1 MQELDIFDRFDYE
14 HAEEN
19 VAFVGAA
26 LRSGATPVFK
36 AVSEDY
42 KKILH
47 TDNITQEEP
56 VEAKTMEIE
65 QDNRIEPVF
74 PVTIHEPHIYEEEES
89 VETEIDDE
97 DADCE
102 VQELNL
108 EPDSKE
114 LLSCKIEAQLL
125 SRFCETAIM
134 TVNDAEAKL
143 EAWQQITT
151 DYNSGRLLPE
161 LYQIRGKRTE
171 RSLRKWV
178 DAYLENSRDMFALIH
193 KSKNQ
198 IRGRKVSYLEQHF
211 LLKLLLSPQKIKIG
225 TAIATL
231 KSHERLGS
239 LESPSSE
246 PTLRRWCKEYRT
258 NNMAIWTQA
267 RLGSKAVAEEIVKTI
282 KRDND
287 LLKVGQV
294 WVADGHNLAFD
305 ILNPKTGKAQRMTM
319 IMVMDW
325 ASRYPVGASI
335 AYTEDSQH
343 IQLAF
348 RNGFLN
354 WGGVPK
360 FVYLD
365 NGKAFRSKL
374 FNERWV
380 DHDLANE
387 LSGIFPR
394 LGIGVVFAESY
405 NAKAKIIERFFKTF
419 QERFERFISS
429 FRGAS
434 VADKPATLM
443 RNEKW
448 AQKMYAAQP
457 PTLEE
462 AMQMIGFFIRFMY
475 GEAPHGG
482 MNGKTPWS
490 VFSSMEVPDEQKI
503 EPKRLNYLMMSA
515 VRKTLRNNGIV
526 LNKMQYWS
534 TELIEHIGK
543 EVLIRYDLSDARWI
557 LVYDLQDNYLCQAEV
572 RRAVDPFIHLDME
585 NAISVAEVKKE
596 YKAIKRHQ
604 RLIANRTKITVRKT
618 QEVVDEYVKQI
629 TMPAREDNPTFI
641 QPPAIEAPKPGAEQ
655 IMEALEKQAMKK
667 LPNLLEVVKPP
678 SKQDDDDGEIKPKT
692 RKEMLK
698 FIGIS

>member
-1 MQELDIFDRFDYE
+1 MQETDVFERFDYE
-14 HAEEN
+14 HADEN

-26 LRSGATPVFK
+26 LRAGVKPVFK

-42 KKILH
+42 QKPLH
-47 TDNITQEEP
+47 TETDSDDL
-56 VEAKTMEIE
+56 K
-65 QDNRIEPVF
+65 IEPVINEIELDRQLE
-74 PVTIHEPHIYEEEES
+74 PVPQNTDSDLPLYKEEEE
-89 VETEIDDE
+89 VELEDDE
-97 DADCE
+97 DEAE
-102 VQELNL
+102 ELNL
-108 EPDSKE
+108 EPESKE
-114 LLSCKIEAQLL
+114 LLSCKTEAQLL

-134 TVNDAEAKL
+134 TVNDSEAKL
-143 EAWQQITT
+143 EAWQQITA
-151 DYNSGRLLPE
+151 DYNNGRLLPE

-198 IRGRKVSYLEQHF
+198 TRGRKVSYLEQQY
-211 LLKLLLSPQKIKIG
+211 LLNLLLTPQKIKIG
-225 TAIATL
+225 SAIATL
-231 KSHERLGS
+231 KSYARLGS

-246 PTLRRWCKEYRT
+246 PTLRRWCKEYRA

-267 RLGSKAVAEEIVKTI
+267 RKGSKAVAEEIVKTI

-294 WVADGHNLAFD
+294 WVADGHDLAFD
-305 ILNPKTGKAQRMTM
+305 IINPKTGKAQRMTM
-319 IMVMDW
+319 IMVIDW
-325 ASRYPVGASI
+325 ASRYPVGASL
-335 AYTEDSQH
+335 AYSEDSQH

-374 FNERWV
+374 FNERWT

-434 VADKPATLM
+434 VADKPSTLM
-443 RNEKW
+443 RNETW
-448 AQKMYAAQP
+448 ARKMYESKP
-457 PTLEE
+457 PTMEE
-462 AMQMIGFFIRFMY
+462 AMQMIGFFIRYMY
-475 GEAPHGG
+475 GEAPHSGLG
-482 MNGKTPWS
+482 GKTPWS
-490 VFSSMEVPDEQKI
+490 VFKATEVPEAQMI
-503 EPKRLNYLMMSA
+503 EPKRLNYLMMST

-526 LNKMQYWS
+526 LNKLQYWS
-534 TELIEHIGK
+534 TELIEHMGK
-543 EVLIRYDLSDARWI
+543 EVLIRYDLCDARWI
-557 LVYDLQDNYLCQAEV
+557 LVYDLQDNYICQAEV
-572 RRAVDPFIHLDME
+572 RKAVDPFIHLDME

-604 RLIANRTKITVRKT
+604 RLIANRTRLTVKKT
-618 QEVVDEYVKQI
+618 QEVVDAYVKKLVLPPQ
-629 TMPAREDNPTFI
+629 EDNPTFI
-641 QPPAIEAPKPGAEQ
+641 QPPAIEAPKPGPDQ
-655 IMEALEKQAMKK
+655 IMEALEKQAMQK
-667 LPNLLEVVKPP
+667 LPNLLEVVKKPAGH
-678 SKQDDDDGEIKPKT
+678 DDDESGEIRPKT

-698 FIGIS
+698 FIGIQ

>member
-1 MQELDIFDRFDYE
+1 MQDIDVYERFDYE

-19 VAFVGAA
+19 IAFVAAA
-26 LRSGATPVFK
+26 LRAGAKPVFRV
-36 AVSEDY
+36 VS
-42 KKILH
+42 
-47 TDNITQEEP
+47 
-56 VEAKTMEIE
+56 
-65 QDNRIEPVF
+65 
-74 PVTIHEPHIYEEEES
+74 EEES
-89 VETEIDDE
+89 NNLHAENIRADELKETVSTEMESVSSALIAETEPLIYKEEDMEIGNDE
-97 DADCE
+97 DEEEAEPEDTQ
-102 VQELNL
+102 VTDMT
-108 EPDSKE
+108 PDSKE
-114 LLSCKIEAQLL
+114 LLSCMTEAQLL
-125 SRFCETAIM
+125 SRFCEAAIM
-134 TVNDAEAKL
+134 TVTDSEAKL
-143 EAWQQITT
+143 EAWQQITD

-161 LYQIRGKRTE
+161 LFEIRGKRTE

-193 KSKNQ
+193 KGKNQ
-198 IRGRKVSYLEQHF
+198 CRGRKVTYLEQHF
-211 LLKLLLSPQKIKIG
+211 LLKLLLTPQKVKIG
-225 TAIATL
+225 SAIATL
-231 KSHERLGS
+231 KSFERLGS

-246 PTLRRWCKEYRT
+246 PTLRRWCKEYRAD
-258 NNMAIWTQA
+258 NLAVWTQA

-287 LLKVGQV
+287 LLEVGQV
-294 WVADGHNLAFD
+294 WVADGHDLAFD

-325 ASRYPVGASI
+325 ASRYPVGASL

-374 FNERWV
+374 FNEKWQ

-394 LGIGVVFAESY
+394 LGVGVVFAESY

-448 AQKMYAAQP
+448 AQKMYAAEP
-457 PTLEE
+457 PTIEE
-462 AMQMIGFFIRFMY
+462 AMQMIGFFIRYIY
-475 GEAPHGG
+475 GETPHGG
-482 MNGKTPWS
+482 MHGKTPYA
-490 VFSSMEVPDEQKI
+490 VFRSAEVPEAQMI

-515 VRKTLRNNGIV
+515 VRKTLRNNGLV

-543 EVLIRYDLSDARWI
+543 ELLIRYDLSDARWI
-557 LVYDLQDNYLCQAEV
+557 LVYDLQDNFICQAEL
-572 RRAVDPFIHLDME
+572 RKAVDPFIHLDLE
-585 NAISVAEVKKE
+585 NPVSVAEVKKE

-604 RLIANRTKITVRKT
+604 RLIANRTRITVRKT
-618 QEVVDEYVKQI
+618 QEVVDAYVKQL
-629 TMPAREDNPTFI
+629 TMPALEDNPTFI
-641 QPPAIEAPKPGAEQ
+641 QAPAIEAPKPGAEQ

-667 LPNLLEVVKPP
+667 LPNLLEVIKRPAVQEDDEESKPR
-678 SKQDDDDGEIKPKT
+678 PKT